1 MTIFVPDNPRLNVW
15 RDRIERSKKFR
26 KKQLKD
32 VAKYIKFMQGDQW
45 GDRKVTITEKPVINL
60 IFSHIKTQLPN
71 LYFQNPNF
79 YCRPKQN
86 LTVEDMPRMVNDA
99 RLAQFFLN
107 YYTKEN
113 LGIALKKQVRL
124 AILDAFFCYGVIK
137 VGYTGNFEINTNF
150 GKNKVLAE
158 EPDGTPVY
166 ETDPVTGEVMKDEDE
181 HILTNEAFY
190 ARRVSP
196 LHILIDPECE
206 NYFEDG
212 RYIAQEIVKS
222 VQDVKNSKLY
232 ENTDDLNASF
242 NLAPAMEV
250 EGEDL
255 EDNPELKN
263 DLGRITIYEIY
274 DLEHDKLIVLAD
286 GHDKFIRD
294 ERVPAGIEGSPF
306 EFLRLNEVPDKPYPM
321 SDIKPLKSLQEEY
334 NLGRGMIMT
343 HAKRYGRKYG
353 YKEGDFPG
361 EEGETELEKL
371 KDPNDGTLFKYW
383 ENMPEVLED
392 AKLDPAVYA
401 NFSQTLQDFREVA
414 GSTEMDRGV
423 VERRKTAFEA
433 SKISGASSIRKE
445 DKRSLVA
452 DFMAG
457 IGLKFLQSM
466 QANLTLENAVE
477 IAGEVGRKWVS
488 INQENIAGGYNVG
501 VELGSL
507 APKIPE
513 LERQELMQVLQ
524 FVSQMPPELVITK
537 VNFGGMLKSLPRYF
551 PLLTESDLLNS
562 PEEEKKMMQWLTQ
575 MKQKQQKSGER

>member
-232 ENTDDLNASF
+232 ENVDELDTAQTNTIDEFTVGNPGGD
-242 NLAPAMEV
+242 APD
-250 EGEDL
+250 GG
-255 EDNPELKN
+255 K
-263 DLGRITIYEIY
+263 TI
-274 DLEHDKLIVLAD
+274 H
-286 GHDKFIRD
+286 
-294 ERVPAGIEGSPF
+294 
-306 EFLRLNEVPDKPYPM
+306 
-321 SDIKPLKSLQEEY
+321 
-334 NLGRGMIMT
+334 
-343 HAKRYGRKYG
+343 
-353 YKEGDFPG
+353 
-361 EEGETELEKL
+361 
-371 KDPNDGTLFKYW
+371 
-383 ENMPEVLED
+383 
-392 AKLDPAVYA
+392 
-401 NFSQTLQDFREVA
+401 
-414 GSTEMDRGV
+414 
-423 VERRKTAFEA
+423 
-433 SKISGASSIRKE
+433 
-445 DKRSLVA
+445 
-452 DFMAG
+452 
-457 IGLKFLQSM
+457 
-466 QANLTLENAVE
+466 
-477 IAGEVGRKWVS
+477 
-488 INQENIAGGYNVG
+488 
-501 VELGSL
+501 
-507 APKIPE
+507 
-513 LERQELMQVLQ
+513 
-524 FVSQMPPELVITK
+524 ITK
-537 VNFGGMLKSLPRYF
+537 VAIVTSYKFDCST
-551 PLLTESDLLNS
+551 LTG
-562 PEEEKKMMQWLTQ
+562 W
-575 MKQKQQKSGER
+575 